1 MHCNDVHFFDVSDL
15 ETNFE
20 FDDGIA
26 NSNSHS
32 VIRNG

>member
-1 MHCNDVHFFDVSDL
+1 MHCNDVNFLDVSDL

-20 FDDGIA
+20 FDDGTA
-26 NSNSHS
+26 NSNS